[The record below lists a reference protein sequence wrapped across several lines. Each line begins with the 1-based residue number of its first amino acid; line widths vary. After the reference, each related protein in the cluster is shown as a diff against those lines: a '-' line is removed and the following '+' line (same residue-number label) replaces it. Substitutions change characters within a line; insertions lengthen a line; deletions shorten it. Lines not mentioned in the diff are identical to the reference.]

1 MKNESRLS
9 RIQISD
15 LIDEAISNPVAQQQ
29 NTSDLE
35 LILSELNLI
44 RGGATSSELNLI
56 KGETVNEEITLADN
70 YKSVNV
76 WCRMA

>member
-1 MKNESRLS
+1 MKNETRLS

-15 LIDEAISNPVAQQQ
+15 LIDEAIPNSVAQQQ
-29 NTSDLE
+29 NTSELE
-35 LILSELNLI
+35 LCLSELNLI
-44 RGGATSSELNLI
+44 RGGASSSELNLI
-56 KGETVNEEITLADN
+56 KGETVNGEITLAAK